1 VRWRFA
7 SALAVFA
14 VALALVLSW
23 SVGVFRVDTAGCT
36 KMGPDV
42 VQVMDVGMAHDA
54 KLGAVYGVRRDKDSL
69 VLAARIPGEG
79 VAVWLGYPTP
89 PGSGVSQPLLDS
101 FVDPI
106 NAVAADNWRLPS
118 GVASGGRKP
127 PEGYGKGWENE
138 MFRLYRGT
146 KGYQQAVACLR

>member
-1 VRWRFA
+1 MSSAGSVGSSVARAGQRGVRPLGCPSARECHPSYSFLGLALGSRRSDNWEMRWRFA

-23 SVGVFRVDTAGCT
+23 SLGVFR
-36 KMGPDV
+36 
-42 VQVMDVGMAHDA
+42 
-54 KLGAVYGVRRDKDSL
+54 
-69 VLAARIPGEG
+69 AA
-79 VAVWLGYPTP
+79 
-89 PGSGVSQPLLDS
+89 
-101 FVDPI
+101 
-106 NAVAADNWRLPS
+106 S

-127 PEGYGKGWENE
+127 PEGYGKGWEKE